1 MSIAHEQAAL
11 SLSEIS
17 EAERRTRQALDY
29 GRASDFLILWG
40 IVTGAAFALV
50 QFLPGRANE
59 IWLGAD
65 AVGIAASVAIARWP
79 GRRQLCARRDPRLL
93 AAFAVL
99 FCYGIAWSFLFVGVD
114 PRKMAVFWATLMM
127 SGYVMA
133 GLWRG
138 YVLGLCGLAISALAF
153 AGYCLAGAWFPLWM
167 AATYGGGLIAGGLWL
182 RHVGA
187 R

>member
-29 GRASDFLILWG
+29 GHASAFLILWG
-40 IVTGAAFALV
+40 LVTGAAFALT
-50 QFLPGRANE
+50 QFLPGRANA

-65 AVGIAASVAIARWP
+65 AIGVLASVAVARWP
-79 GRRQLCARRDPRLL
+79 GRQRLRARRDPRLL
-93 AAFAVL
+93 AALAVL
-99 FCYGIAWSFLFVGVD
+99 FCYGIAWSFLFAGVD
-114 PRKMAVFWATLMM
+114 LRRMAVFWATLMM
-127 SGYVMA
+127 FGYVVA

-138 YVLGLCGLAISALAF
+138 QVLSLCGLAISAFAF
-153 AGYCLAGAWFPLWM
+153 AGYFLAGAWFPLWM

-182 RHVGA
+182 RRVGA

>member
-40 IVTGAAFALV
+40 VVTGAAFALT
-50 QFLPGRANE
+50 QFLPGRTNE

-65 AVGIAASVAIARWP
+65 AVGVLASVAVARWP
-79 GRRQLCARRDPRLL
+79 GRRNLGARDPRLL
-93 AAFAVL
+93 VAVAVL
-99 FCYGIAWSFLFVGVD
+99 FCYGIAWSFLFAGTD
-114 PRKMAVFWATLMM
+114 PRRMAVFWATLMM
-127 SGYVMA
+127 CGYVMA

-138 YVLGLCGLAISALAF
+138 YALMLCGLAISALAF
-153 AGYCLAGAWFPLWM
+153 AGYFLAGGWFALWM

-182 RHVGA
+182 RRVGA